1 MAGALRIA
9 QEMPSMFDAAI
20 YDTGDSSRR
29 FGETAAD
36 AAARIRAEREEARA
50 RADEQRG
57 A

>member
-1 MAGALRIA
+1 
-9 QEMPSMFDAAI
+9 MFDAAI